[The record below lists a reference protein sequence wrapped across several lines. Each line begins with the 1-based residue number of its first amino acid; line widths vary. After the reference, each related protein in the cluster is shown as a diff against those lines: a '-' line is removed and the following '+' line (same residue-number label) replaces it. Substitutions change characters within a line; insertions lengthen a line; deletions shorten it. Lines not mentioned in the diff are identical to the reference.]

1 MFILWSGYVTVDA
14 SRNLSDANHAV
25 EDPKTEESN
34 FVSFDFESF
43 LLFKLLFNVTYG
55 YLVVDY

>member
-1 MFILWSGYVTVDA
+1 MTVDA

-55 YLVVDY
+55 YLVGDY